1 MTSFKVYLYWWLGL
15 FPHCAKYE
23 CSYQGSVVCPVKN
36 DLRFICR
43 DGWCISFW
51 AAPQIPKA
59 AGPLTH
65 LTTGYYS
72 QVLSTPHHSCIISSL
87 AWWNGCQVDSTWCLP
102 KLRSW
107 EILFWRRSR
116 NTRIRWIPAH
126 PEITL
131 TASSRDSV
139 RRSIFPQLS
148 STMTTWRQQCWTYTW
163 QELKP
168 PAQLSDLDWVCWS
181 NTPKYRRI
189 CSRRSTEWLDRSVVL
204 IWRTGSPYP
213 SQMQSSMKFSV

>member
-139 RRSIFPQLS
+139 RYDRTQFINQNKPLWAENHVSYIYCGHVEHAYSLHLLIH
-148 STMTTWRQQCWTYTW
+148 WRKFTYTRRPLGA
-163 QELKP
+163 QMHSFQRTLTCY
-168 PAQLSDLDWVCWS
+168 PAGRLCRHIS
-181 NTPKYRRI
+181 KM
-189 CSRRSTEWLDRSVVL
+189 SVSFL
-204 IWRTGSPYP
+204 
-213 SQMQSSMKFSV
+213 